1 MTNTWDKIVK
11 TMAMIGGAIAGA
23 FGGWDTM
30 MAVLCIMMAIDYVTG
45 LICAA
50 MGKSGKTASGHLD
63 SNVGWVGLA
72 RKGVILLVI
81 VMAAQLDRIMP
92 EGTQIFRDAMIFFYV
107 ANEGI
112 SVLENLGLM
121 GVPFPQFVM
130 RALEKLREKND
141 TGEEEETKK
150 GA

>member
-1 MTNTWDKIVK
+1 MMNAWDRIVK
-11 TMAMIGGAIAGA
+11 ALAMVGGAIAGA
-23 FGGWDTM
+23 LGGWDTM
-30 MAVLCIMMAIDYVTG
+30 MAVLCCMMAIDYATG

-50 MGKSGKTASGHLD
+50 MGKSEKTASGHLD
-63 SNVGWVGLA
+63 SNVGWKGLV

-92 EGTQIFRDAMIFFYV
+92 DGTRIFRDAMLCFYT
-107 ANEGI
+107 ATEGLSI
-112 SVLENLGLM
+112 LENLGLM

-141 TGEEEETKK
+141 AGD
-150 GA
+150 GAE